1 MNKTQTEEYRLF
13 ETLTSRATDAFV
25 CIAPDGSIYKY
36 NPAFIQLTG
45 LNKEDVIGRNW
56 MDVVQ
61 LYDSPEGLQVQELGV
76 QNSPSDL
83 VSWSEP
89 TDLYLMLKGEKSLSV
104 EVTIAQISS
113 TADNLQEWIMIV
125 KDKSMHRQLESQM
138 QRLSSLESL
147 SLLTGGIAHDFN
159 NLLTIVLGNVS
170 IARLGLQES
179 DTHADQL
186 ILAEKA
192 AMQAK
197 ALTDQL
203 LRLAKGDTS
212 AANAVTLDDIVE
224 ECAQFIFCGTN
235 ISYSVEKDEK
245 LWSAHVN
252 QGQIAQVV
260 NNLMIN
266 ARQAMPQGGVLRV
279 CLENKTLKSAAVEG
293 LKAGDYVCIK
303 FSDNGMGIS
312 SEDIAYIFD
321 PYYTTKQDGS
331 GLGLA
336 TSMSI
341 IRKYGGIISAY
352 SELGEGTTFK
362 TYLPRAEQEMTVQEA
377 MDSVSNDTIR
387 KGSGRILI
395 MDDMEAM
402 MLVAGEILEALGY
415 TTLLTSNGEEAIES
429 YKRAKESGDPFDA
442 VVFDLTVPGGMGGEE
457 ACKIL
462 RGYDPDLVAIA
473 TSGYTNSDVMLDY
486 TGAGF
491 NAVVPK
497 PYRIKEMSRV
507 LHLLLNESAS

>member
-1 MNKTQTEEYRLF
+1 
-13 ETLTSRATDAFV
+13 
-25 CIAPDGSIYKY
+25 
-36 NPAFIQLTG
+36 
-45 LNKEDVIGRNW
+45 
-56 MDVVQ
+56 
-61 LYDSPEGLQVQELGV
+61 
-76 QNSPSDL
+76 
-83 VSWSEP
+83 
-89 TDLYLMLKGEKSLSV
+89 
-104 EVTIAQISS
+104 
-113 TADNLQEWIMIV
+113 
-125 KDKSMHRQLESQM
+125 
-138 QRLSSLESL
+138 
-147 SLLTGGIAHDFN
+147 
-159 NLLTIVLGNVS
+159 
-170 IARLGLQES
+170 
-179 DTHADQL
+179 
-186 ILAEKA
+186 
-192 AMQAK
+192 
-197 ALTDQL
+197 
-203 LRLAKGDTS
+203 
-212 AANAVTLDDIVE
+212 
-224 ECAQFIFCGTN
+224 
-235 ISYSVEKDEK
+235 
-245 LWSAHVN
+245 
-252 QGQIAQVV
+252 
-260 NNLMIN
+260 MIN

-293 LKAGDYVCIK
+293 LKAGDYVCIE

-491 NAVVPK
+491 NAVIPK